1 MKDLAVV
8 WVAAKRTWIKTL
20 RWPGTLTFSFVQPL
34 MWIVFFGFLMQKF
47 ELRGLPAGISYRDFL
62 LPGICAMTVL
72 FGASQM
78 GASYIRDLQSG
89 FLQRM
94 VTTPAPRWAMH
105 LGKIFGDTTRLMA
118 QAIVLLIVGRILGM
132 H

>member
-47 ELRGLPAGISYRDFL
+47 ELRGLPAGISYRDFYCRVFVRDDGFIWCL
-62 LPGICAMTVL
+62 APALVYSRFVISFPAHGHNTSTTLGHA
-72 FGASQM
+72 FG
-78 GASYIRDLQSG
+78 
-89 FLQRM
+89 
-94 VTTPAPRWAMH
+94 
-105 LGKIFGDTTRLMA
+105 
-118 QAIVLLIVGRILGM
+118 
-132 H
+132 